1 MGSRRKDIESKVLPT
16 QYAPAERASSEEIQE
31 QSLFFSEPHNLE
43 AFSDSLPNIFL
54 ALNKQRQIV
63 FSNQAL
69 LDLVGRKDPKE
80 VYGLRPG
87 EVLNCI
93 HANKTDGGCG
103 TTEFCRTCGAV
114 NAILSAIGGKKDVKE
129 CRITNQRRESLDLRV
144 WATPLGDEGKFI
156 FFVVTDI
163 SHEKRRRALERIF
176 FHDVLNTAGGI
187 QGLAEILKEEK
198 DREEAGELVDLIRTG
213 ANTLIEEINAQ
224 KALSAAETGE
234 LSVHPESVRV
244 NELLKEVSD
253 LYENHEVSQG
263 RKIVRD
269 PDTED
274 MELITDRTL
283 ARRVLANMLKNALEA
298 SSVGGTVSIGGKG
311 AGDFVEFWVHNDGY
325 MPRSSQLQVFQRSF
339 STKGNGRGL
348 GTYSIKLLTERYLK
362 GTVSFTSTED
372 EGTTFRVSLPRQ
384 FDG

>member
-1 MGSRRKDIESKVLPT
+1 MESKVLST

-43 AFSDSLPNIFL
+43 AFSDSMPNIFL

-93 HANKTDGGCG
+93 HAIKTDGGCS

-129 CRITNQRRESLDLRV
+129 CRITNQRSESLDLRV
-144 WATPLGDEGKFI
+144 WATPFFGHEGKFI
-156 FFVVTDI
+156 SFVVTDI

-176 FHDVLNTAGGI
+176 FHDVLNTAGGVR
-187 QGLAEILKEEK
+187 GLAEILKEEE
-198 DREEAGELVDLIRTG
+198 DDQEADELIDLIQKGTN
-213 ANTLIEEINAQ
+213 ALIEEINAQ
-224 KALSAAETGE
+224 KELSAAETGE
-234 LSVHPESVRV
+234 LSIHPESVRA

-253 LYENHEVSQG
+253 LYENHEVSHD
-263 RKIVRD
+263 RSIALDLDKDNIEF
-269 PDTED
+269 T
-274 MELITDRTL
+274 TDRTL

-311 AGDFVEFWVHNDGY
+311 EGDFVEFRVHNDGY

-384 FDG
+384 FGG

>member
-1 MGSRRKDIESKVLPT
+1 MESKVLST
-16 QYAPAERASSEEIQE
+16 QYAPAERASSEEIQK

-93 HANKTDGGCG
+93 HAIKTDGGCG

-129 CRITNQRRESLDLRV
+129 CRITNQSGESLDLRV
-144 WATPLGDEGKFI
+144 WTTPFGDEGKFI
-156 FFVVTDI
+156 SFVVTDI

-187 QGLAEILKEEK
+187 QGLAEILKEEE
-198 DREEAGELVDLIRTG
+198 DREEAGELVDLIQTA

-234 LSVHPESVRV
+234 LSVHPEDIRV

-253 LYENHEVSQG
+253 LYENHEVSHD
-263 RKIVRD
+263 RSIVLD
-269 PDTED
+269 LDTDNIEF
-274 MELITDRTL
+274 TSDRTL
-283 ARRVLANMLKNALEA
+283 ARRVLANMIKNAFEA

-362 GTVSFTSTED
+362 GTVSFTSTEE

>member
-1 MGSRRKDIESKVLPT
+1 MESKVLST
-16 QYAPAERASSEEIQE
+16 HYAPAERASSEEIQK

-93 HANKTDGGCG
+93 HAIKTDGGCG

-129 CRITNQRRESLDLRV
+129 CRITNQSDESLDLRV
-144 WATPLGDEGKFI
+144 WTTPFFGHEGKFI
-156 FFVVTDI
+156 SFVVTDI

-234 LSVHPESVRV
+234 LSVHPESVRA

-253 LYENHEVSQG
+253 LYENHEVSHD
-263 RKIVRD
+263 RSIVLD
-269 PDTED
+269 LDKDNIEFT
-274 MELITDRTL
+274 TDRTL
-283 ARRVLANMLKNALEA
+283 ARRVLANMLKNAFEA
-298 SSVGGTVSIGGKG
+298 SAVNETVTIGCRGRG
-311 AGDFVEFWVHNDGY
+311 SPVEFRVHNNGH
-325 MPRSSQLQVFQRSF
+325 MPRSSQLQIFQRSF
-339 STKGNGRGL
+339 STKGDGRGL
-348 GTYSIKLLTERYLK
+348 GTYGIKLLTERYLK
-362 GTVSFTSTED
+362 GTVSFTSTEE
-372 EGTTFRVSLPRQ
+372 EGTTFRVSLPMEL
-384 FDG
+384 DT

>member
-1 MGSRRKDIESKVLPT
+1 MESKVLST
-16 QYAPAERASSEEIQE
+16 QYAPAERASSEEIQK
-31 QSLFFSEPHNLE
+31 QALFFSEPHNLE

-63 FSNQAL
+63 FSNHAL
-69 LDLVGRKDPKE
+69 PNLIGKKDPKE

-87 EVLNCI
+87 EVLDCI
-93 HANKTDGGCG
+93 HANETDGGCG

-129 CRITNQRRESLDLRV
+129 CRITNQSGESLDLRV
-144 WATPLGDEGKFI
+144 WATPFGDEGKFI
-156 FFVVTDI
+156 SFVITDI

-176 FHDVLNTAGGI
+176 FHDVLNTAGGVK
-187 QGLAEILKEEK
+187 GLAEILKEEE
-198 DREEAGELVDLIRTG
+198 DDQEADEIIDLIQAG

-234 LSVHPESVRV
+234 LSVHPEDIRV

-283 ARRVLANMLKNALEA
+283 ARRVLANMMKNAFEA
-298 SSVGGTVSIGGKG
+298 SSVGGTVCIGGKG
-311 AGDFVEFWVHNDGY
+311 AGDFVEFWMHNDGF
-325 MPRSSQLQVFQRSF
+325 MPRNSQLQVFQRSF

-372 EGTTFRVSLPRQ
+372 EGTTFRVSLPRRL
-384 FDG
+384 DG

>member
-1 MGSRRKDIESKVLPT
+1 MESKVLST
-16 QYAPAERASSEEIQE
+16 QYAPAERASSEEIQK

-43 AFSDSLPNIFL
+43 TFSDALPNIFL

-69 LDLVGRKDPKE
+69 PDLVGRKDPEE

-93 HANKTDGGCG
+93 HANETDGGCG

-129 CRITNQRRESLDLRV
+129 CRITNQSRESLDLRV
-144 WATPLGDEGKFI
+144 WTTPFGDEGKFI
-156 FFVVTDI
+156 SFIVTDI

-187 QGLAEILKEEK
+187 QGLAEILKEEE
-198 DREEAGELVDLIRTG
+198 DDEEADELIDLIQVG

-234 LSVHPESVRV
+234 LSVHPESVRA

-253 LYENHEVSQG
+253 LYENHEVSHD
-263 RKIVRD
+263 RSIVLD
-269 PDTED
+269 LDTDNIEF
-274 MELITDRTL
+274 TSDRTL
-283 ARRVLANMLKNALEA
+283 ARRVLANMIKNALEA
-298 SSVGGTVSIGGKG
+298 SSVGGTVSMGGKG
-311 AGDFVEFWVHNDGY
+311 EGDFVEFRVHNDGC

-348 GTYSIKLLTERYLK
+348 GTYSIRLLTERYLK
-362 GTVSFTSTED
+362 GTVSFTSTE
-372 EGTTFRVSLPRQ
+372 EAGTTFRVSLPRQ
-384 FDG
+384 FGG